1 MSIYKGKSL
10 NEIEIIPINED
21 AFFTMEDTWQ
31 ECLSKSSANS
41 LFSSWI
47 WITSWW
53 KTWQERLNL
62 NLLIFGVYNNRNL
75 IGIVPCYTYLKN
87 TARGSRIKYCEF
99 LGDYTASD
107 DSIRSEYLDF
117 IFPKGQYEEIIPL
130 ILEHLKRYDIDE
142 LILKDMKANSATGE
156 YFSKNYPKCIVG
168 VDHGIKINCHQG
180 FHPYLSSLGKNT
192 RLKLYNRRKL
202 LKSIRLYESENESDI
217 SAFFNNLNLMHIERW
232 QQPCFSEHS
241 LKFHSRV
248 ANYFLNH
255 GQLKCLTL
263 KDNSGVKAVCYDITI
278 NATRF
283 NIQLGFHSHP
293 TSKVSIGTL
302 MLGYA
307 IEKAHNNKTIE
318 YYDLLA
324 GKGKN
329 TFYKKNLNGQ
339 LTSFITCKIPF
350 TWQSKLLFELRRGRT
365 LLKHYY
371 FVVGNFISGV
381 NDTKFH

>member
-10 NEIEIIPINED
+10 NEIEIIPIKKE
-21 AFFTMEDTWQ
+21 AFLIMESTWQ

-47 WITSWW
+47 WLTSWW

-62 NLLIFGVYNNRNL
+62 NLLILGVYKNRNL

-87 TARGSRIKYCEF
+87 TPWGSRIKYCEF
-99 LGDYTASD
+99 LGDYTQSD

-117 IFPKGQYEEIIPL
+117 IFPQGQYKEIIPL
-130 ILEHLKRYDIDE
+130 VLEHLKKYDIDE
-142 LILKDMKANSATGE
+142 LILKDIKANSTTGE
-156 YFSKNYPKCIVG
+156 YCSTNLPECIVS
-168 VDHGIKINCHQG
+168 VDHGIKINCQQG

-192 RLKLYNRRKL
+192 RLKIYNRRKFLKNIDL
-202 LKSIRLYESENESDI
+202 LEVKKESDI
-217 SAFFNNLNLMHIERW
+217 VEFFDNLNLMHIERW
-232 QQPCFSEHS
+232 QQPCFSKHS
-241 LKFHSRV
+241 LQFHSLV
-248 ANYFLNH
+248 ANYFLSHN
-255 GQLKCLTL
+255 QLKCLTL
-263 KDNSGVKAVCYDITI
+263 TDECGVKAVCYDIII
-278 NATRF
+278 NATRY
-283 NIQLGFHSHP
+283 NIQLGFHSYP

-307 IEKAHNNKTIE
+307 IEEAHSNKTIE

-339 LTSFITCKIPF
+339 PTSFITCKIPL
-350 TWQSKLLFELRRGRT
+350 TWQSKLLFVLRRGRT

-371 FVVGNFISGV
+371 FVVGNFISSV
-381 NDTKFH
+381 NNTKFH